1 MSTQART
8 RSRELRRAH
17 AQLVAERRARR
28 IRLIA
33 ASGGVVIVA
42 LVVAIVVS
50 VVGAARNTDTT
61 TPTAT
66 PGPLVAP
73 ANATAGGAI
82 AIGAATAP
90 VRLEVYL
97 DYMCPYCGRFERAN
111 SGELERLVA
120 AGTARLELYPL
131 SFLDRFSAGTR
142 YSTRAANAVATVAD
156 RAPEAVL
163 AFNRA
168 LFNAQPEEGSP
179 GLSDDEIAALALAAG
194 VPQGVVDAFD
204 ERMFEPWLTAS
215 TAAVF
220 QSGITGT
227 PTVKINGSAF
237 TGDLFTVGPLTQ
249 AIEAAAGR

>member
-8 RSRELRRAH
+8 RSRELRRAQ

-97 DYMCPYCGRFERAN
+97 DYLCPYCGRFERAN
-111 SGELERLVA
+111 SGELERVVA

-179 GLSDDEIAALALAAG
+179 GLSDDDIAALALAAG

-227 PTVKINGSAF
+227 PTVKINGVAF

-249 AIEAAAGR
+249 AIETAAGR